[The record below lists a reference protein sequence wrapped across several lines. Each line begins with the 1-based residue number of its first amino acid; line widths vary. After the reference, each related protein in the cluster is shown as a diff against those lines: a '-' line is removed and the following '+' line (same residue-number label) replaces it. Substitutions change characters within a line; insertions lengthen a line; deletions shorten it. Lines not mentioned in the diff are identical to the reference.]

1 MSTGTEGRPAS
12 EAIEPTALGRGQ
24 RLWAATFSAG
34 LLLAVLW
41 PIMRDPPRDGFP
53 LSNYPMFSHGRRS
66 AESEIVH
73 VVGWS
78 REGRHRPVPPE
89 LLGTEE
95 VMQAHQ
101 TVRVAI
107 GRGHARELCQRTADR
122 VRADP
127 GHADLE
133 RLEVRT
139 DVYDAIAYFT
149 GDTKPRATRIH
160 ARCPIGAE
168 GG

>member
-1 MSTGTEGRPAS
+1 MSAS
-12 EAIEPTALGRGQ
+12 AAPMSELSPGQ
-24 RLWAATFSAG
+24 RLAVAAFSVG

-41 PIMRDPPRDGFP
+41 PILRDPPQDGFP
-53 LSNYPMFSHGRRS
+53 LSNYPMFSQDRRS
-66 AESEIVH
+66 ATAEVPH
-73 VVGWS
+73 VVGLS
-78 REGRHRPVPPE
+78 STGRHRPVPPS

-107 GRGHARELCQRTADR
+107 RRGHARELCQRTAER

-127 GHADLE
+127 EHADLE

-139 DVYDAIAYFT
+139 DVYDAIAYFA
-149 GDTKPRATRIH
+149 GDTKPRGTRIH
-160 ARCPIGAE
+160 ARCSVHQEASP
-168 GG
+168 